1 MSLTKVSYSMITGAP
16 VNVLDYGAST
26 SASAAANTAAIQA
39 AIDAAPDGATIL
51 IPPGTYNVIYGS
63 LNFTRRQSL
72 TITSGSTRDSTI
84 LQANAAA
91 ATSST
96 PLIDVVG
103 CFQLLFVGIQFTGV
117 SSSGIGVYIHRPT
130 TGADKVS
137 TGINFNNCSFS
148 YFSVGVQIG
157 RLDLVESNNEDMHFN
172 TCEWQFCTIGYRQY
186 YQNALQNSITDGYLH
201 NNGRDVHLGGAG
213 YQTGSLLMTNANFS
227 TTAGSNIYF
236 ELPCYLE
243 INQCRSEFAAQFISS
258 SAGFRS
264 PAFPMFILIGATIIA
279 QTSAV
284 LPMID
289 CRTMGFVAIG
299 CQFGQYTSDTPAF
312 INLST
317 YQQRATLIGCS
328 FNVPVTYG
336 VNTST
341 WTGTIYTLGG
351 NDGVG
356 QFSLSGCNE
365 WLTSASEYRPIA
377 DTTLVYFGVYSITTS
392 ATPDVRGATT
402 WLVNNTTA
410 PLTITNFS
418 ALQSQQFTLVNY
430 TGSTQTTTIKNNATI
445 KTITG
450 ADTVLVSGMTFVNIS
465 GVFYQI

>member
-26 SASAAANTAAIQA
+26 SASAAANTTAIQA
-39 AIDAAPDGATIL
+39 AIDAAPDGSTIL

-84 LQANAAA
+84 LQANATA

-103 CFQLLFVGIQFTGV
+103 CFQMLFIGIQFTGV
-117 SSSGIGVYIHRPT
+117 SSSGIGVYIHRPI

-148 YFSVGVQIG
+148 YFSVGAQIG

-186 YQNALQNSITDGYLH
+186 YQNVLQNSITDGYLH
-201 NNGRDVHLGGAG
+201 NNGRDVHLGGNG

-243 INQCRSEFAAQFISS
+243 VDQCRSEFAAQFISS
-258 SAGFRS
+258 STAFRS
-264 PAFPMFILIGATIIA
+264 TAFPMFILIGVTIIA

-299 CQFGQYTSDTPAF
+299 CQFGQYTDTPAF

-317 YQQRATLIGCS
+317 YQQKATLIGCS

-336 VNTST
+336 INTNT

-351 NDGVG
+351 NDGIG
-356 QFSLSGCNE
+356 QFLLSGCNE
-365 WLTSASEYRPIA
+365 WSTSLSGYTPVA
-377 DTTLVYFGVYSITTS
+377 DVTLISTAGGYSIST

-410 PLTITNFS
+410 PLTITAFT
-418 ALQSQQFTLVNY
+418 ALQNQKFTLVNY
-430 TGSTQTTTIKNNATI
+430 YQSTQTTTIKNNTTI

-450 ADTVLVSGMTFVNIS
+450 ADTVLVSGMTFVYLS
-465 GVFYQI
+465 GVSYQV